1 VATNPEGNIMYK
13 ILRLPEVKK
22 ATGLSRSTVYQK
34 MSEKTFPAQISLGP
48 KSVGWVESDIQNWIQ
63 EKISQSQSVLK
74 R

>member
-1 VATNPEGNIMYK
+1 MYK

-48 KSVGWVESDIQNWIQ
+48 KSVGWVESDVQNWIQ